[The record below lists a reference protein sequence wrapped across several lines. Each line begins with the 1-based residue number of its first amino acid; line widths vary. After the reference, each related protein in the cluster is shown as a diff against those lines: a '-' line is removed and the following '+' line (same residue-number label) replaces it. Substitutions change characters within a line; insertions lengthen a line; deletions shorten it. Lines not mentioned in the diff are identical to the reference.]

1 MGTVLLKVYGNLWP
15 APDGLLQRLEPICA
29 DAMTQEDD
37 DGIPRVC
44 QEGDLLRISFEGLYF
59 PVDEVLEAIA
69 AVLTPAQQGKLDVLD
84 MDGWRLERHVFA
96 NGRIERK
103 STSLNNV
110 LDYSGF

>member
-15 APDGLLQRLEPICA
+15 APEGLLQRLEPICA
-29 DAMTQEDD
+29 EAMTQEDD

-59 PVDEVLEAIA
+59 PVDEVLDAIA

-96 NGRIERK
+96 NGKIVTK